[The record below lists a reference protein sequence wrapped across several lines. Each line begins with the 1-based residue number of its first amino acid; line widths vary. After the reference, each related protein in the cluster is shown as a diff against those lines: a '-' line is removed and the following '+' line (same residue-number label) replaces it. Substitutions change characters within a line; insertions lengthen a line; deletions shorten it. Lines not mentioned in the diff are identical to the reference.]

1 MNNSCTLDITNLDID
16 LEVDKEARF
25 LKLLRNNDISNYN
38 GKVKVNNTVIEVKF
52 AETSEITSKSIL
64 KLFNNSMDI

>member
-52 AETSEITSKSIL
+52 AETSKITSKSIL